1 MQVEASLLAE
11 GRVLEG
17 DTHRSWSP
25 GSPPGIPGSTNMMRV
40 LRVGGPRTAWPRP
53 TASSEPERRP
63 ASMPHAWYAGHAP
76 AGVVEWQTRGTQNA
90 LPARA
95 CGFESRSRHMSET
108 SPVPVAPAA
117 APSGPTKRVLVAEDE
132 AIIRLDLAEMLT
144 EAGYEVVGQASDGE
158 QAVALAASLKPDIVI
173 MDVKMPVMD
182 GISAAEQI
190 GKERLCPS
198 SCSPR
203 SARPELVER
212 ARDAGVMAYI
222 VKPFTASDVTPALDI
237 ALPSRWAE
245 LKTLEAEV
253 ADLGDR
259 LETRKAVDRAKGVLM
274 TKLKITEAD
283 AFRWIQKTAMDRR
296 MSMREVA
303 DAVVAGMEKA

>member
-1 MQVEASLLAE
+1 
-11 GRVLEG
+11 
-17 DTHRSWSP
+17 
-25 GSPPGIPGSTNMMRV
+25 
-40 LRVGGPRTAWPRP
+40 
-53 TASSEPERRP
+53 
-63 ASMPHAWYAGHAP
+63 
-76 AGVVEWQTRGTQNA
+76 
-90 LPARA
+90 
-95 CGFESRSRHMSET
+95 MSET

-158 QAVALAASLKPDIVI
+158 QAVALATSLKPDIVI

-190 GKERLCPS
+190 GKDRLCPVVMLTAFS
-198 SCSPR
+198 QT
-203 SARPELVER
+203 ELVER

-237 ALPSRWAE
+237 ALSRWAE
-245 LKTLEAEV
+245 LKTLEAEI

-274 TKLKITEAD
+274 TKLKITEGD

>member
-1 MQVEASLLAE
+1 
-11 GRVLEG
+11 
-17 DTHRSWSP
+17 
-25 GSPPGIPGSTNMMRV
+25 
-40 LRVGGPRTAWPRP
+40 
-53 TASSEPERRP
+53 
-63 ASMPHAWYAGHAP
+63 
-76 AGVVEWQTRGTQNA
+76 
-90 LPARA
+90 
-95 CGFESRSRHMSET
+95 MSET

-144 EAGYEVVGQASDGE
+144 EAGYEEVGQAGDGE

-190 GKERLCPS
+190 GKERLCPVVMLTAFS
-198 SCSPR
+198 QT
-203 SARPELVER
+203 ELVER

-237 ALPSRWAE
+237 ALSRWAE

>member
-1 MQVEASLLAE
+1 
-11 GRVLEG
+11 
-17 DTHRSWSP
+17 
-25 GSPPGIPGSTNMMRV
+25 
-40 LRVGGPRTAWPRP
+40 
-53 TASSEPERRP
+53 
-63 ASMPHAWYAGHAP
+63 
-76 AGVVEWQTRGTQNA
+76 
-90 LPARA
+90 
-95 CGFESRSRHMSET
+95 MSET

-117 APSGPTKRVLVAEDE
+117 APSAPAKRVLVAEDE

-158 QAVALAASLKPDIVI
+158 QAVALATSLKPDIVI

-190 GKERLCPS
+190 GKDRLCPVVMLTAFS
-198 SCSPR
+198 QT
-203 SARPELVER
+203 ELVER

-237 ALPSRWAE
+237 ALSRWAE
-245 LKTLEAEV
+245 LKTLEAEI

-274 TKLKITEAD
+274 TKLKITEGD